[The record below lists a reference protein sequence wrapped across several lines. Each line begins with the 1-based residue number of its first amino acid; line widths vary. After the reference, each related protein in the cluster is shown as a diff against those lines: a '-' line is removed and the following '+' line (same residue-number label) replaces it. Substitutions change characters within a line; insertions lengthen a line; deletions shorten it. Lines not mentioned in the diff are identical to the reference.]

1 MEKCRFCNGK
11 RVIKKGFIR
20 DKQRYKCKDCSKC
33 QVEKDDREKYDKKH
47 IFLALSMRFYGSG
60 LRQIANTLSMFLQKS
75 VSYQIVNQWVDKENK
90 KTENEVKNE
99 PKNEQN
105 IEILEMDELYTY
117 IKKNQ
122 KLLENKENLS
132 IGKSEFGLLLIGTK
146 WKLLHFISDQE
157 LKFQQKEFL
166 KS

>member
-11 RVIKKGFIR
+11 NIIKKGIIR
-20 DKQRYKCKDCSKC
+20 GKQRYKCKDCQKC
-33 QVEKDDREKYDKKH
+33 QVEKDGREKYDKKH

-75 VSYQIVNQWVDKENK
+75 VSYQIVNQWIDKENK
-90 KTENEVKNE
+90 KTEDEVANAQKT
-99 PKNEQN
+99 EQN

-122 KLLENKENLS
+122 KLLANKENPRRKL
-132 IGKSEFGLLLIGTK
+132 EFGLLLIGTK

-157 LKFQQKEFL
+157 PKLQPKEYW